1 MEFVDF
7 TDDTEQ
13 IHSDVLQKGQEWTVQ
28 VPSGATLTLTVKYGI
43 VEILGT
49 ELATDIPYKFQG
61 TIVSIFS
68 VERSKLEWKCPE
80 DLEPQL
86 STDIQYHTY
95 VYNLHFALERLRLSS
110 FNGPRVLI
118 LGESSTGKSS
128 LAHILCS
135 YALKSKQY
143 QPLLVNLNPQAGL
156 FSVPSSITAT
166 PISDLL
172 DVESSLWGQSITTGA
187 TKLHNKQP
195 LVKNFGLENIRDNR
209 PLYLETVS
217 QLAVGVQH
225 RLKNDPIVRRSGV
238 IIDTPML
245 SHLDSESWLELNHI
259 MNEFDV
265 NAIVVCA
272 VNDDLAITLSEVFR
286 SKAVSIVR
294 IPPPSSI
301 LKVDDV
307 TRRSIQRL
315 QIREYFYG
323 NSQTILSPYTI
334 GAGYEDLS
342 VLKPKNLSELGDN
355 TENINMLA
363 LDPVEVT
370 SSNLQHAIVA
380 ITNVSKK
387 SSLDT
392 ISKSSIVGYA
402 LITEMNDSKRKLRIL
417 LPLPSRMPD
426 RAMIL
431 TEYRYLE

>member
-1 MEFVDF
+1 M
-7 TDDTEQ
+7 
-13 IHSDVLQKGQEWTVQ
+13 
-28 VPSGATLTLTVKYGI
+28 
-43 VEILGT
+43 
-49 ELATDIPYKFQG
+49 YKRQ
-61 TIVSIFS
+61 
-68 VERSKLEWKCPE
+68 
-80 DLEPQL
+80 
-86 STDIQYHTY
+86 
-95 VYNLHFALERLRLSS
+95 
-110 FNGPRVLI
+110 
-118 LGESSTGKSS
+118 
-128 LAHILCS
+128 
-135 YALKSKQY
+135 
-143 QPLLVNLNPQAGL
+143 
-156 FSVPSSITAT
+156 
-166 PISDLL
+166 
-172 DVESSLWGQSITTGA
+172 
-187 TKLHNKQP
+187 
-195 LVKNFGLENIRDNR
+195 
-209 PLYLETVS
+209 
-217 QLAVGVQH
+217 GVQH

>member
-172 DVESSLWGQSITTGA
+172 DVESSLWGQSITTGC
-187 TKLHNKQP
+187 L
-195 LVKNFGLENIRDNR
+195 
-209 PLYLETVS
+209 LY
-217 QLAVGVQH
+217 
-225 RLKNDPIVRRSGV
+225 
-238 IIDTPML
+238 
-245 SHLDSESWLELNHI
+245 
-259 MNEFDV
+259 
-265 NAIVVCA
+265 
-272 VNDDLAITLSEVFR
+272 
-286 SKAVSIVR
+286 
-294 IPPPSSI
+294 
-301 LKVDDV
+301 
-307 TRRSIQRL
+307 
-315 QIREYFYG
+315 
-323 NSQTILSPYTI
+323 
-334 GAGYEDLS
+334 
-342 VLKPKNLSELGDN
+342 
-355 TENINMLA
+355 
-363 LDPVEVT
+363 T
-370 SSNLQHAIVA
+370 SRCV
-380 ITNVSKK
+380 
-387 SSLDT
+387 
-392 ISKSSIVGYA
+392 
-402 LITEMNDSKRKLRIL
+402 
-417 LPLPSRMPD
+417 
-426 RAMIL
+426 
-431 TEYRYLE
+431 